1 MLEPSNNRHL
11 ISIFLFRRLLKFV
24 HTALLYSLRLRFVVV
39 MMMDRIKLKG
49 VSEVLAFL
57 FTYMEEHKYP

>member
-24 HTALLYSLRLRFVVV
+24 HTALLYSLRLRFVV

-49 VSEVLAFL
+49 VTEVLAFL

>member
-39 MMMDRIKLKG
+39 MMDRIKLKG
-49 VSEVLAFL
+49 VTEVLAFL
-57 FTYMEEHKYP
+57 LTYMEEHKYP

>member
-39 MMMDRIKLKG
+39 MMDRIKLKG
-49 VSEVLAFL
+49 VTEVLAFL

>member
-39 MMMDRIKLKG
+39 MMDRIKLKG